1 MTTAELA
8 LIGIDTASVLT
19 VWTWGFG
26 SVLTMYFI
34 GYAIGAAKRVI
45 GLL

>member
-1 MTTAELA
+1 MTTADFA

-26 SVLTMYFI
+26 SVLTMYFL

-45 GLL
+45 GPL